1 MQFIKT
7 NVFRVAILSSLLLS
21 LLFSGAVSAQA
32 TYVDDPATPPET
44 ITESTNLSQTNT
56 NTTSRTSDIQNSLCA
71 GANLDVTSNCQSGI
85 TSQDATAKIND
96 LIADVINIFSLV
108 VGVVSVI
115 MIIYGG
121 FRYITSGGESNSVSS
136 AKNTILYAI
145 IGLVIVALAQFIVR
159 FVLGR
164 VTDAT

>member
-145 IGLVIVALAQFIVR
+145 IGLVIVALAQTIVR
-159 FVLGR
+159 FILGR
-164 VTDAT
+164 VIST